1 MYSFGRSIVR
11 YNDMKF
17 VSGNSD
23 PMVSLFPKVMIS
35 KGKDYLSYYV
45 LFMAA
50 QVSQSFLLVL
60 PQGSFNVFSIEHYR
74 PVSGSLFQNSNS
86 WISILYFLFL
96 DFNFPYTMYQISLP
110 CAD

>member
-11 YNDMKF
+11 YNDIKF

-35 KGKDYLSYYV
+35 KGKIILSYYV

-60 PQGSFNVFSIEHYR
+60 LQGSFNVF
-74 PVSGSLFQNSNS
+74 V
-86 WISILYFLFL
+86 
-96 DFNFPYTMYQISLP
+96 
-110 CAD
+110 

>member
-1 MYSFGRSIVR
+1 MYSFGRSIVK

-35 KGKDYLSYYV
+35 KGKDYFV
-45 LFMAA
+45 LLCI
-50 QVSQSFLLVL
+50 VHGCPGLTEFLTRLASRFF
-60 PQGSFNVFSIEHYR
+60 QCFCIEHYR
-74 PVSGSLFQNSNS
+74 PVSGSLFQNNNS

>member
-11 YNDMKF
+11 YNDIKF

-35 KGKDYLSYYV
+35 KGKIILSYYV

-60 PQGSFNVFSIEHYR
+60 LQGSFDVF
-74 PVSGSLFQNSNS
+74 V
-86 WISILYFLFL
+86 
-96 DFNFPYTMYQISLP
+96 
-110 CAD
+110 